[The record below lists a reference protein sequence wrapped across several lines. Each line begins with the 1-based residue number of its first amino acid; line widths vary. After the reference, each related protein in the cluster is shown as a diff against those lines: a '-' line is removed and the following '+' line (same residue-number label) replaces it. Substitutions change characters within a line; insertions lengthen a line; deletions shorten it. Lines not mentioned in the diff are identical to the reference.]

1 LVEIHDLEE
10 IKIMQSTSPD
20 NTPMPTQSGL
30 EEITVIV
37 NGNGAHRRKRFVGQI
52 LVRWLQPTKN
62 GEGTQILNVNRTAG
76 KQYAL
81 HTRTLPE
88 WDFSEG
94 DPDYWGTP
102 ENWGVGNGLLRR
114 LMGFGWDWE
123 TFKESGNYSLQVFKR
138 LEDLKAHVSD
148 DLYRTI
154 SQAMEGPEIE
164 DLDI

>member
-1 LVEIHDLEE
+1 
-10 IKIMQSTSPD
+10 MQSTSSNNP
-20 NTPMPTQSGL
+20 NTPTERGL

-37 NGNGAHRRKRFVGQI
+37 NGNGAHRRKRFRGQL

-62 GEGTQILNVNRTAG
+62 EEGTEILCVYITAG

-81 HTRTLPE
+81 HTRIVPD

-94 DPDYWGTP
+94 DPDHWGNP
-102 ENWGVGNGLLRR
+102 ENWGVRNGFLRK

-123 TFKESGNYSLQVFKR
+123 TFKMSGNYTLQIFET
-138 LEDLKAHVSD
+138 LEKLKAHVSS
-148 DLYRTI
+148 DLFQAV
-154 SQAMEGPEIE
+154 SQAMDGPEIE